1 MHRRL
6 VARERHDGAAGL
18 QTLENFEPFTAQGH
32 GLKRLLMLPC
42 MRRNDRSF
50 GQAQGLCSLLGA
62 KTHAASFRELQARGG
77 RVHMNQ

>member
-18 QTLENFEPFTAQGH
+18 QTLENFEPFAAQGH
-32 GLKRLLMLPC
+32 GLKRLFMLARV
-42 MRRNDRSF
+42 RRNDRAL
-50 GQAQGLCSLLGA
+50 GQTQGLCSLLGA
-62 KTHAASFRELQARGG
+62 KTHAASFCKLQARGG